1 MGHAGQYL
9 PKARRDRLVTGN
21 ADSVVMSKHRPDTLE
36 EQRAAGY
43 TDRGLS
49 RRLLE
54 VCTD

>member
-43 TDRGLS
+43 TDCGLR